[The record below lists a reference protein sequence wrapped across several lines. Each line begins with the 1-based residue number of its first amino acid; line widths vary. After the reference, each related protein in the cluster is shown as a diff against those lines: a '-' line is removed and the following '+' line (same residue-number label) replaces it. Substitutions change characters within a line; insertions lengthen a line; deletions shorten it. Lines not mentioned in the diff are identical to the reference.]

1 MMLRTCKLC
10 SSLCIPIALSLAL
23 SLTLSLANPA
33 QARTTKH
40 TAAKSSLKT
49 VAARMTTPSP
59 TKKTPAA
66 AAVPAETD
74 AGTPFR
80 YDSCGCS
87 GG

>member
-1 MMLRTCKLC
+1 MMLRTCRLC

-23 SLTLSLANPA
+23 SLILSLANPA

-59 TKKTPAA
+59 TKKAPPT

-74 AGTPFR
+74 TGTLFR

>member
-1 MMLRTCKLC
+1 MMLRTCRLC

-23 SLTLSLANPA
+23 SLANPA
-33 QARTTKH
+33 QARTTKP

-59 TKKTPAA
+59 NKKAPPT

-74 AGTPFR
+74 TGTLFR

>member
-10 SSLCIPIALSLAL
+10 SSLCIPIAL

-59 TKKTPAA
+59 TKKTPSA